1 MYLLDM
7 VERNNK
13 SFKLDERVLD
23 ALASLAQ
30 KRNASVNRYLENLL
44 FSHAK
49 QEGEIPIDAM
59 SIGDNPE
66 GKRFGA
72 GRKIT
77 ASEAES

>member
-1 MYLLDM
+1 M
-7 VERNNK
+7 VERKNK

-23 ALASLAQ
+23 ALESLAQ

-49 QEGEIPIDAM
+49 QEGEISIDAM
-59 SIGDNPE
+59 PIGDNRG

-72 GRKIT
+72 GRKAT
-77 ASEAES
+77 ASKAES